1 MTSIIMFEFENY
13 SENYSKCRE
22 VLVLFCL
29 MISLSGLNDKQ
40 REAAETVEGPV
51 LILAGAGSGKTRTIT
66 YRIAHMV
73 DNLGI
78 KGDSILG
85 VSFTNKAAK
94 EMRERVHTLLGARKS
109 RGVALLT
116 FHSLGVRILKKEIT
130 KLGYHEN
137 FSIYDQSD
145 QLAIVREGLKLYHAD
160 KKFDQKDVM
169 AKISF
174 LKNAGIHENDFADS
188 VHFNPEDAYDHA
200 TEYTYRFYQ
209 EKLKFYNA
217 IDFDDILFLTL
228 KLFRNHPEVA
238 TAYSEK
244 FRYIMVDEYQDT
256 NPLQFELI
264 LHLTCTHKNLCVVG
278 DDDQSIYAFRGADV
292 TNILEFEKHFENAKV
307 VKLEEN
313 YRSVISILDL
323 ANNVIKVNKK
333 RREKTLWSSKRSD
346 HTPILWA
353 MGDTDHEAEVIVEEI
368 VRHQGQGGHLGDIAI
383 LYRSNT
389 QAPPIEDQLRMSQ
402 VPYQIIGGQKFYDK
416 KEVKDLMSYLFVILN
431 PNDAMALRR
440 ILNIPHRGIGNA
452 TLDKYLKRSE
462 EENLPLFRAL
472 EKYPALDPNRATAI
486 KTFTEIIVKFK
497 NKFESMSLSEGI
509 STLIEEIDYLNFI
522 DKQYDNAK
530 QVERRRNDVMHFIE
544 SANRFTNYYKENA
557 NLKNFV
563 ERLLLQDSQD
573 KDKLEDEDGDV
584 RKNEVTLMT
593 LHSSKGLEFKKV
605 FLVGMEEET
614 LPHKKTISQGEDI
627 SEERRLAYVGITR
640 AQETLIM
647 TYCKQRKLF
656 GKDTPRMKSRFI
668 NDLAGKNLFIEQDR
682 TTFGHLTEEEAD
694 TYKKSFFS
702 NLLHSLDD

>member
-1 MTSIIMFEFENY
+1 
-13 SENYSKCRE
+13 
-22 VLVLFCL
+22 

-40 REAAETVEGPV
+40 REAAETIEGPV

-94 EMRERVHTLLGARKS
+94 EMRERVHTLLGSRKS
-109 RGVALLT
+109 RGVSLLT

-130 KLGYHEN
+130 KLGYQEN

-145 QLAIVREGLKLYHAD
+145 QVGIVRQALRVYSAE
-160 KKFDQKDVM
+160 KKFDQKDVLS
-169 AKISF
+169 KISF
-174 LKNAGIHENDFADS
+174 LKNAGIHENDYADS
-188 VHFNPEDAYDHA
+188 PHFNPDDPYCHA
-200 TEYTYRFYQ
+200 TEYAYRFYQ
-209 EKLKFYNA
+209 EKLKFFNA

-228 KLFRNHPEVA
+228 KLFRAFPEVA
-238 TAYSEK
+238 KAYSEK
-244 FRYIMVDEYQDT
+244 FQYIMVDEYQDT
-256 NPLQFELI
+256 NTLQFELI
-264 LHLTCTHKNLCVVG
+264 VHLTSTHKNLCVVG

-292 TNILEFEKHFENAKV
+292 TNILEFEKVFHNAKV

-313 YRSVISILDL
+313 YRSVTSILDL
-323 ANNVIKVNKK
+323 ANNVIKENKK
-333 RREKTLWSSKRSD
+333 RRDKTLWSQKKSD
-346 HTPILWA
+346 HIPILWA
-353 MGDTDHEAEVIVEEI
+353 MGDTDHEAEVIVEEV
-368 VRHQGQGGHLGDIAI
+368 VRHQGNGGHLADIAI

-389 QAPPIEDQLRMSQ
+389 QAPPIEDQLRLSQ

-431 PNDAMALRR
+431 PSDEMALRR
-440 ILNIPHRGIGNA
+440 ILNIPNRGIGNA
-452 TLDKYLKRSE
+452 TLEKYLKKSE
-462 EENLPLFRAL
+462 EDKLPLFQVL
-472 EKYPALDPNRATAI
+472 DKYPNVDSARAAGI
-486 KTFTEIIVKFK
+486 KSFVELIKK
-497 NKFESMSLSEGI
+497 YKKKFETGSLSENI
-509 STLIEEIDYLNFI
+509 SILIEEIDYLNFI

-573 KDKLEDEDGDV
+573 KDKLEDEEGDSDV

-605 FLVGMEEET
+605 FLVGVEEET
-614 LPHKKTISQGEDI
+614 LPHKKTITMGEDI
-627 SEERRLAYVGITR
+627 SEERRLCYVGITR

-647 TYCKQRKLF
+647 TYAKQRKLF
-656 GKDTPRMKSRFI
+656 GKDMPRSKSRFI
-668 NDLAGKNLFIEQDR
+668 HELIGKNLILEQDR
-682 TTFGHLTEEEAD
+682 TTFGHLSEQEAD

-702 NLLHSLDD
+702 NLLDSLDED

>member
-1 MTSIIMFEFENY
+1 
-13 SENYSKCRE
+13 
-22 VLVLFCL
+22 

-78 KGDSILG
+78 KGDTILG

-94 EMRERVHTLLGARKS
+94 EMRERVHSLLGARKS
-109 RGVALLT
+109 RGVSLLT
-116 FHSLGVRILKKEIT
+116 FHSLGVRILKKEIK
-130 KLGYHEN
+130 KLGYHDN

-145 QLAIVREGLKLYHAD
+145 QISIVRESLKLYHAE
-160 KKFDQKDVM
+160 KKFDQKEVL

-188 VHFNPEDAYDHA
+188 HHFDQENPYDHA
-200 TEYTYRFYQ
+200 AEYAYRFYQ

-228 KLFRNHPEVA
+228 KLFREHPDVA
-238 TAYSEK
+238 KFYSEK
-244 FRYIMVDEYQDT
+244 YKYIMVDEYQDT

-264 LHLTCTHKNLCVVG
+264 THLTSTHNNLCVVG
-278 DDDQSIYAFRGADV
+278 DDDQSIYAFRGADIS
-292 TNILEFEKHFENAKV
+292 NILGFESKFPAAKI

-313 YRSVISILDL
+313 YRSISPILDL
-323 ANNVIKVNKK
+323 ANNVIKENKQ
-333 RREKTLWSSKRSD
+333 RRDKTLWSQKKSEYK
-346 HTPILWA
+346 PLLWA
-353 MGDTDHEAEVIVEEI
+353 MADTDHEAAVVVEDIVS
-368 VRHQGQGGHLGDIAI
+368 HQSKGGHLGDIAI

-389 QAPPIEDQLRMSQ
+389 QGPPIEDQLRLSQ
-402 VPYQIIGGQKFYDK
+402 VPYNIIGGQKFYDK

-431 PNDAMALRR
+431 PNDQMALRR
-440 ILNIPHRGIGNA
+440 ILNIPHRGIGSA
-452 TLDKYLKRSE
+452 TLEKYLKKSQ
-462 EENLPLFRAL
+462 EENIALFHSL
-472 EKYPALDPNRATAI
+472 EKDPNIDPARANNITA
-486 KTFTEIIVKFK
+486 FTALI
-497 NKFESMSLSEGI
+497 NKHKKEFENNSLSQAI
-509 STLIEEIDYLNFI
+509 TTLIEDIDYLNFI

-544 SANRFTNYYKENA
+544 SANRFTNYFKENA

-573 KDKLEDEDGDV
+573 KEDLDEDSDV

-605 FLVGMEEET
+605 YLIGVEEET
-614 LPHKKTISQGEDI
+614 LPHKKTITMGEDI
-627 SEERRLAYVGITR
+627 SEERRLCYVGITR
-640 AQETLIM
+640 AQEELIM
-647 TYCKQRKLF
+647 TYCKNRKIY
-656 GKDTPRMKSRFI
+656 GKDTPRFKSRFL
-668 NDLAGKNLFIEQDR
+668 NELDQKGLYLEQDR
-682 TTFGHLTEEEAD
+682 TTFGHLSQEEVVE
-694 TYKKSFFS
+694 YKKNFFAS
-702 NLLHSLDD
+702 LLSTLDDE

>member
-1 MTSIIMFEFENY
+1 
-13 SENYSKCRE
+13 
-22 VLVLFCL
+22 

-94 EMRERVHTLLGARKS
+94 EMRERVHTLLGARRS
-109 RGVALLT
+109 RGIALLT

-145 QLAIVREGLKLYHAD
+145 QIGIVREALRLYHAE
-160 KKFDQKDVM
+160 KKFDQKDVL

-174 LKNAGIHENDFADS
+174 LKNAGVHENDFADS
-188 VHFNPEDAYDHA
+188 AHFNQDDPYDHA
-200 TEYTYRFYQ
+200 AEYAYRYYQ
-209 EKLKFYNA
+209 EKLKFFNA

-228 KLFRNHPEVA
+228 KLFRKHPEVA
-238 TAYSEK
+238 KAYSEK
-244 FRYIMVDEYQDT
+244 FQFIMVDEYQDT
-256 NPLQFELI
+256 NTLQFELI
-264 LHLTCTHKNLCVVG
+264 VHLTSTHNNLCVVG

-292 TNILEFEKHFENAKV
+292 SNILDFEKNFKDAKI

-313 YRSVISILDL
+313 YRSVTSILDL

-333 RREKTLWSSKRSD
+333 RRDKTLWSQKKSD
-346 HTPILWA
+346 HIPLLWA

-368 VRHQGQGGHLGDIAI
+368 VRHQSKGGHLGDIAV

-389 QAPPIEDQLRMSQ
+389 QAPPIEDQLRLSQ

-431 PNDAMALRR
+431 PSDQMALRR

-452 TLDKYLKRSE
+452 TLDKYLKKSE
-462 EENLPLFRAL
+462 EENLPLFQVL
-472 EKYPALDPNRATAI
+472 VKYPSIDSARAVGI
-486 KTFTEIIVKFK
+486 KTFTELITKYK
-497 NKFESMSLSEGI
+497 KKFETGTLAESI

-530 QVERRRNDVMHFIE
+530 QVERRRNDVMNFIE
-544 SANRFTNYYKENA
+544 SSNRFTNYYKENA

-573 KDKLEDEDGDV
+573 KDKLEDEEGDGDV

-593 LHSSKGLEFKKV
+593 LHSSKGLEFKNV
-605 FLVGMEEET
+605 FMVGIEEET

-627 SEERRLAYVGITR
+627 SEERRLCYVGITR
-640 AQETLIM
+640 AQESLIM
-647 TYCKQRKLF
+647 TYCKQIKLF
-656 GKDTPRMKSRFI
+656 GKETPRMKSRFL
-668 NDLAGKNLFIEQDR
+668 NDLTGQSLFIEQDR
-682 TTFGHLTEEEAD
+682 TTFGHLTTEEAD

-702 NLLHSLDD
+702 NLLDSLDEK

>member
-1 MTSIIMFEFENY
+1 
-13 SENYSKCRE
+13 
-22 VLVLFCL
+22 

-40 REAAETVEGPV
+40 REAAETIEGPV

-109 RGVALLT
+109 RGVSLLT

-130 KLGYHEN
+130 KLGYQDN

-145 QLAIVREGLKLYHAD
+145 SIGIIRQAMRLYSDD
-160 KKFDQKDVM
+160 KKFDQKDILS
-169 AKISF
+169 KISF
-174 LKNAGIHENDFADS
+174 LKNAGVHENDFADS
-188 VHFNPEDAYDHA
+188 PHFNPEDPYSHA
-200 TEYTYRFYQ
+200 TEYAYRFYQ
-209 EKLKFYNA
+209 EKLKFFNA

-228 KLFRNHPEVA
+228 KLFRGFPEVA
-238 TAYSEK
+238 KAYSEK
-244 FRYIMVDEYQDT
+244 FNYIMVDEYQDT
-256 NPLQFELI
+256 NTLQFELI
-264 LHLTCTHKNLCVVG
+264 LHLTSTHKNLCVVG

-292 TNILEFEKHFENAKV
+292 TNILEFEKVFHNAKV

-313 YRSVISILDL
+313 YRSVTSILDL

-333 RREKTLWSSKRSD
+333 RRDKTLWSQKKSD
-346 HTPILWA
+346 HVPILWA
-353 MGDTDHEAEVIVEEI
+353 MGDTDHEAEVIVEEV
-368 VRHQGQGGHLGDIAI
+368 VRHQGNGGHLADIAI

-389 QAPPIEDQLRMSQ
+389 QAPPIEDQLRLSQ

-431 PNDAMALRR
+431 PSDQMALRR
-440 ILNIPHRGIGNA
+440 ILNIPNRGIGNA
-452 TLDKYLKRSE
+452 TLEKYLAKSDE
-462 EENLPLFRAL
+462 DKLPLFQVL
-472 EKYPALDPNRATAI
+472 EKYPNVDSARAASI
-486 KTFTEIIVKFK
+486 KTFVELINKYKQKFATG
-497 NKFESMSLSEGI
+497 SLAENI
-509 STLIEEIDYLNFI
+509 SVLIEEIDYLNFI

-530 QVERRRNDVMHFIE
+530 QVERRRNDVMRFIE

-573 KDKLEDEDGDV
+573 KDKLEEEEGDSDV

-593 LHSSKGLEFKKV
+593 LHSSKGLEFKNV
-605 FLVGMEEET
+605 FLVGVEEET
-614 LPHKKTISQGEDI
+614 LPHKRTIAMGEDI
-627 SEERRLAYVGITR
+627 SEERRLCYVGITR
-640 AQETLIM
+640 AQEVLIM
-647 TYCKQRKLF
+647 TYAKQRKLF
-656 GKDTPRMKSRFI
+656 GKDMPRSKSRFLH
-668 NDLAGKNLFIEQDR
+668 DLGAKNLFIEQDR
-682 TTFGHLTEEEAD
+682 TTFGHLSVEEAD

-702 NLLHSLDD
+702 NLLDTLDEK

>member
-1 MTSIIMFEFENY
+1 
-13 SENYSKCRE
+13 
-22 VLVLFCL
+22 

-78 KGDSILG
+78 KSDSILG

-94 EMRERVHTLLGARKS
+94 EMRERVITLLGAKKS
-109 RGVALLT
+109 RKIALLT
-116 FHSLGVRILKKEIT
+116 FHSLGVRILKKEID
-130 KLGYHEN
+130 KLGYHLN

-145 QLAIVREGLKLYHAD
+145 QLSIVREALKLYHAE
-160 KKFDQKDVM
+160 KKFDVKDVQS
-169 AKISF
+169 KISF
-174 LKNAGIHENDFADS
+174 LKNAGVTENDFADS
-188 VHFNPEDAYDHA
+188 PHFNPEDPYSHA
-200 TEYTYRFYQ
+200 TEYAYRYYQ
-209 EKLKFYNA
+209 EKLKFFNA

-228 KLFRNHPEVA
+228 KLFRNNPDVA
-238 TAYSEK
+238 RAYSEK
-244 FRYIMVDEYQDT
+244 YHYIMIDEYQDT
-256 NPLQFELI
+256 NTLQFELI
-264 LHLTCTHKNLCVVG
+264 KHLTVTHNNLCVVG
-278 DDDQSIYAFRGADV
+278 DDDQSIYGFRGADI
-292 TNILEFEKHFENAKV
+292 TNILEFEKTFPGAKV

-313 YRSVISILDL
+313 YRSVSSILNL
-323 ANNVIKVNKK
+323 ANSVIKENKK
-333 RREKTLWSSKRSD
+333 RREKTLWSQKRSD

-353 MGDTDHEAEVIVEEI
+353 MADTDHEAEVIVEEI
-368 VRHQGQGGHLGDIAI
+368 VRHQGNGGHLGDIAI

-389 QAPPIEDQLRMSQ
+389 QAPPIEDQLRMSS

-431 PNDAMALRR
+431 PSDQMAIRR

-452 TLDKYLKRSE
+452 TLEKYLERSE
-462 EENLPLFRAL
+462 KENIPLFDAL
-472 EKYPALDPNRATAI
+472 EKYPALDPQRAAGIT
-486 KTFTEIIVKFK
+486 KFVGLIRK
-497 NKFESMSLSEGI
+497 YKKVFELHPLGQAI

-544 SANRFTNYYKENA
+544 SSERFTNYYKENA
-557 NLKNFV
+557 NLKNFC

-573 KDKLEDEDGDV
+573 KDDADDSEDGDV

-593 LHSSKGLEFKKV
+593 LHSSKGLEFKTV
-605 FLVGMEEET
+605 FLVGIEEET

-627 SEERRLAYVGITR
+627 SEERRLCYVGITR
-640 AQETLIM
+640 AQEKLIM

-656 GKDTPRMKSRFI
+656 GKETPRFMSRFL
-668 NDLAGKNLFIEQDR
+668 NTLAADNLFVEQDR
-682 TTFGHLTEEEAD
+682 TTFGHLTEQEATD
-694 TYKKSFFS
+694 YKKNFFS
-702 NLLHSLDD
+702 NLLDNLKDD